1 MLGFVAGVI
10 VLVAVAVVLAVVLT
24 RGSSSASSKT
34 QPLPGATAVN
44 AVFTRIPQHGV
55 VLGSSSAPVA
65 MREFI
70 DLQCPFC
77 QEFETGLFPTI
88 VKRFV
93 RTGKLQV
100 QMYPLA
106 FIGPDSVRG
115 QAAVLAAGK
124 QNRAFNYAAQLY
136 ANQRTENTGW
146 LNENMVKAAAA
157 SVPGLGIDQLLSQ
170 RHSGSIRA
178 QQRQVNAAGTSI
190 SSTPTIFVGKSGTP
204 GTQVAMQ
211 SPTDEAS
218 LVAAINAASR

>member
-1 MLGFVAGVI
+1 VAGVI
-10 VLVAVAVVLAVVLT
+10 ILIVIAVVLAVVLT
-24 RGSSSASSKT
+24 RGSSSSKT

-55 VLGSSSAPVA
+55 VLGSPNAPVE

-77 QEFETGLFPTI
+77 QEFETRLFPTI

-100 QMYPLA
+100 LMQPLA

-136 ANQRTENTGW
+136 ANQGTENTGW

-157 SVPGLGIDQLLSQ
+157 SVPGLSTDQLLSQ
-170 RHSGSIRA
+170 RHSPSIRA
-178 QQRQVNAAGTSI
+178 QQRQVNAAGSAVR
-190 SSTPTIFVGKSGTP
+190 STPTIFVGKSGTP
-204 GTQVAMQ
+204 GTQVAMR
-211 SPTDEAS
+211 SPTDEAT
-218 LVAAINAASR
+218 LVAAINAASH